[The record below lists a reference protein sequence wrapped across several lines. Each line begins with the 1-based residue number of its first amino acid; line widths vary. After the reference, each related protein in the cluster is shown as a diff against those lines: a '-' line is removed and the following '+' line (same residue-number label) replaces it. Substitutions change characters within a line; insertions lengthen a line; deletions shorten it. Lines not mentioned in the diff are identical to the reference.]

1 MTKQNISTDKPLNA
15 APDSKGSLMP
25 LTKENFENFYLGSGA
40 EHKITSEIFLHG
52 FEAHKFNPDIGID
65 LLVTN
70 KASCQFHET
79 EEISHHLQIK
89 STFLINGEARFFIKD
104 DELNFLKA
112 DKRTTVVFCY
122 FSPIIAAEPK
132 SFDRGDF
139 EPWWEKEEASF
150 MRHLY
155 ETEFRN
161 IKKEG
166 CLSKLDFKGFKM
178 NYIWLN
184 NAQLNRAIDEGFI
197 FNSHENLHKLT
208 LTEKH
213 DEPVTI
219 LSNEQNGYPISEIK
233 NIYYLLK
240 GSKSSDRLHH
250 GDFLLDH
257 Y

>member
-1 MTKQNISTDKPLNA
+1 
-15 APDSKGSLMP
+15 MP
-25 LTKENFENFYLGSGA
+25 LTKKNFENFYLGSGA
-40 EHKITSEIFLHG
+40 EHKIISEIFLHG

-70 KASCQFHET
+70 KAFCQFHDA
-79 EEISHHLQIK
+79 EEISHHIQIK
-89 STFLINGEARFFIKD
+89 STFLIDGKARFFINSE
-104 DELNFLKA
+104 ELDFLKS
-112 DKRTTVVFCY
+112 DKRTTTVFCY

-155 ETEFRN
+155 ETEFRE

-166 CLSKLDFKGFKM
+166 CLSKLDFKGFNM
-178 NYIWLN
+178 SYIWLN
-184 NAQLNRAIDEGFI
+184 NTQLNRAIDEGFI
-197 FNSHENLHKLT
+197 FHSHENLYKLT
-208 LTEKH
+208 ITERR
-213 DEPVTI
+213 EEATTI
-219 LSNEQNGYPISEIK
+219 LGKKENGHPIPEIK

-240 GSKSSDRLHH
+240 NSKTSGRLYH